1 MRRRRANGKKKF
13 LEGGQGK
20 PLRGWSLVLDPRL
33 RISKLKGTAAGKAEQ
48 SRNKCKGLKRA
59 NPPRKGKKITI
70 AKSNGEMI

>member
-1 MRRRRANGKKKF
+1 M
-13 LEGGQGK
+13 L
-20 PLRGWSLVLDPRL
+20 LDPRL